1 MPEAVHPCPHCGRAV
16 AQTDRF
22 CPHCHKGLAGA
33 AALSESARQTSSPGM
48 VLCLIVS
55 SIAVLGG
62 IATTPSEPFAQGLAA
77 LAVACFFAVCAR
89 IAQAGHQHKQLLREL
104 SKTARIGLALIAALG
119 LSTAANAQ
127 PHADG
132 TSICQACYAAAP
144 AAP

>member
-1 MPEAVHPCPHCGRAV
+1 
-16 AQTDRF
+16 
-22 CPHCHKGLAGA
+22 
-33 AALSESARQTSSPGM
+33 M

-62 IATTPSEPFAQGLAA
+62 VATTPSEPFAQGLAA

-127 PHADG
+127 DRGRSDDLKTP
-132 TSICQACYAAAP
+132 TLVFAAA
-144 AAP
+144 AAGDWISTYDS